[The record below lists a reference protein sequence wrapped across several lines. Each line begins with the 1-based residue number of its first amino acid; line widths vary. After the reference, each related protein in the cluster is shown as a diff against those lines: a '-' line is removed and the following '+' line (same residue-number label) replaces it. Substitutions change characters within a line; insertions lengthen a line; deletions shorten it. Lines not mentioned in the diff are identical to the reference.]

1 MLTTSPTPKADLS
14 FLKWHYPS
22 FGTTTNWTVITLDG
36 ERLKTCTQMS
46 GTIWRMLNAMEVQH
60 EVGLGLDEP
69 RESVAEHLRFLQ
81 EGNGTVVTF
90 VVIDTD
96 RNLQII

>member
-1 MLTTSPTPKADLS
+1 ML
-14 FLKWHYPS
+14 
-22 FGTTTNWTVITLDG
+22 
-36 ERLKTCTQMS
+36 QQ
-46 GTIWRMLNAMEVQH
+46 MEVQH

-69 RESVAEHLRFLQ
+69 RESVGDHLTFLQ